1 MEATVNIAICRAQ
14 AHREGLNNLIWSEF
28 VTTFVNYDAIMG

>member
-1 MEATVNIAICRAQ
+1 VEATANMTIRREQ